1 MLTSLK
7 CPMCRERAVT
17 LIETTEEFCCT
28 CCGASGI
35 ASARTGRVIRLRD
48 RKCSMKK
55 PPAKAET
62 IPASS
67 SSS

>member
-7 CPMCRERAVT
+7 CPMCREHAVT
-17 LIETTEEFCCT
+17 LIEATEEFCCT

-35 ASARTGRVIRLRD
+35 ASARTGRVIRIRD
-48 RKCSMKK
+48 RHCAMKK
-55 PPAKAET
+55 PPARET
-62 IPASS
+62 ISASS

>member
-1 MLTSLK
+1 MLTHLR
-7 CPMCRERAVT
+7 CPACSQLAVT

-28 CCGASGI
+28 CCGVSGM

-62 IPASS
+62 IAPPPASS
-67 SSS
+67 